1 MKWVSQTKHAIE
13 LVVLFA
19 KIQNQ
24 TLNGLSKVKGDLRVL
39 GFCGVVVRSVGASGC
54 LEGFERAAGLLLNP
68 LRFPT
73 PLPQH
78 YGFY

>member
-24 TLNGLSKVKGDLRVL
+24 TLNGLSKGKGDLRVL
-39 GFCGVVVRSVGASGC
+39 GSVESW
-54 LEGFERAAGLLLNP
+54 
-68 LRFPT
+68 
-73 PLPQH
+73 
-78 YGFY
+78 